1 MMAHAGHMGHEPE
14 PEPEHGH
21 HSKRVDHQQ
30 IKTRSYVEHQSKHHS
45 KHDHQSK
52 RVAIEEVAEE
62 ITTIAAEVG
71 LLSPVAP

>member
-1 MMAHAGHMGHEPE
+1 MMVHAGHMGHVPEPE
-14 PEPEHGH
+14 PEPEHG
-21 HSKRVDHQQ
+21 
-30 IKTRSYVEHQSKHHS
+30 HHS

-62 ITTIAAEVG
+62 ITIAAEVR